1 MPLVRSEHWLV
12 TSGKRYEFRAS
23 GDPRRDDRVFLGV
36 RTTAGGCKRAG
47 LRRLLNMPN
56 ASSYQETHSSAAKAR
71 LSRCQHLEHRKSWRI
86 AIGYHRSS
94 LPTISKMR
102 PVITNAWDLVR
113 ESVVG
118 FVNDNA
124 LSHGAAMAF
133 YATTSLAPILLIV
146 VAIAGLAFGHEA
158 AQLALS
164 AQISGLMGPES
175 ASLLQTALESA
186 SGKSSG
192 TWAAVIGIA
201 TLFVTASGVFGEMQ
215 QSLNT
220 IWKVEPQ
227 GSSLSRLVRARAASL
242 GLVAALGFML
252 LVSLIASAAISA
264 LGNVINANLP
274 FGTVVLG
281 VVNTVVSFALISGM
295 FAAIYKVFPDRT
307 LEWRDVGIGAV
318 VTAALFTFGKSLI
331 GWYIGT
337 SAIAS
342 SYGAA
347 GGLLVILLWVYY
359 SSEIFLLGAEFT
371 RAYSVRHGS
380 RSDLDALVHS
390 DLLAKHVIPFH
401 AEQKANSAA
410 TVALLAV
417 ACASATMT
425 TLMLGPRRP

>member
-1 MPLVRSEHWLV
+1 MKPSFANVW
-12 TSGKRYEFRAS
+12 
-23 GDPRRDDRVFLGV
+23 
-36 RTTAGGCKRAG
+36 
-47 LRRLLNMPN
+47 
-56 ASSYQETHSSAAKAR
+56 Q
-71 LSRCQHLEHRKSWRI
+71 
-86 AIGYHRSS
+86 
-94 LPTISKMR
+94 
-102 PVITNAWDLVR
+102 LVR

-118 FVNDNA
+118 FINDNA

-133 YATTSLAPILLIV
+133 YAATSLAPILLIV
-146 VAIAGLAFGHEA
+146 VAIAGLAFGHDA
-158 AQLALS
+158 AQVALS

-175 ASLLQTALESA
+175 ADLLQTALESA
-186 SGKSSG
+186 SSKLYG
-192 TWAAVIGIA
+192 TWATVIGLV
-201 TLFVTASGVFGEMQ
+201 TLLVAASGVFGEMQ

-227 GSSLSRLVRARAASL
+227 GSSLSRLMRARAASL
-242 GLVAALGFML
+242 GLVAALGFLL

-264 LGNVINANLP
+264 LGNFINAYLP
-274 FGTVVLG
+274 FGTIVLG
-281 VVNTVVSFALISGM
+281 VINAIVSFFLISAL
-295 FAAIYKVFPDRT
+295 FAAIYKVLPDRT
-307 LEWRDVGIGAV
+307 LEWRDVAIGAV
-318 VTAALFTFGKSLI
+318 VTAALFTLGKSLI

-390 DLLAKHVIPFH
+390 ASPTTEVPFRAKR
-401 AEQKANSAA
+401 KSNSGGV
-410 TVALLAV
+410 VALIAV

-425 TLMLGPRRP
+425 ALLLVLGRP